1 MEAPYPQSS
10 TFQSADQPLR
20 VWSALP
26 GFGALKVGNSVG
38 SSSLPARPM
47 EAPYPQSSTFQS
59 ADQPFRVWSAL
70 PGFGALKVG
79 NSVGSSSLPAR
90 PMEGFKIGRVAFAR
104 RPDSRFP
111 AEKAKSRLACKASP
125 TESQSSNLLQ
135 LHLKLSSNIP

>member
-1 MEAPYPQSS
+1 MNGLLSPNSAQNRIFLFSKFFETQSSADGPVGASSLPARPMEAPYPQSS

-47 EAPYPQSSTFQS
+47 E
-59 ADQPFRVWSAL
+59 
-70 PGFGALKVG
+70 
-79 NSVGSSSLPAR
+79 
-90 PMEGFKIGRVAFAR
+90 GFKIGRVAFAR
-104 RPDSRFP
+104 RPGSRFP